1 MSLVRAAVR
10 ISAIMALRD
19 RTLVGSNVLDSQIVA
34 IQSSAAGAMRLS
46 EDAPFIAVYTDEAST
61 KDSAIGNAPRALGVN
76 GPTAI
81 LFECGVSATM
91 TETDPDTDETKIIGI
106 GLPATDGPMEFM
118 LDMVMRQIVDT
129 LTDPQN
135 EWSQIFLGFMPR
147 VLDVARSRAGSDE
160 DGLRVAGQQMRVFAD
175 LLTDPVRGE
184 PMKPTSTMARFL
196 AKTEGVTDPTIR
208 AQMEM
213 IAAQIDGS
221 ELPWHVI
228 QRRYGMTNEEAD
240 ALQVGSADPAGAD
253 IGITEVNVSPAELA
267 QP

>member
-34 IQSSAAGAMRLS
+34 IKSNDAGSLRLS

-61 KDSAIGNAPRALGVN
+61 KDTTIGNATRALGVN

-81 LFECGVSATM
+81 LFESGIAATM
-91 TETDPDTDETKIIGI
+91 TEADPDTDETKIIGI

-129 LTDPQN
+129 LNDPHN
-135 EWSQIFLGFMPR
+135 EWSKIFLGFMSR
-147 VLDVARSRAGSDE
+147 VIDVARARAGSDE
-160 DGLRVAGQQMRVFAD
+160 DGLRVAGQQMRVMAD
-175 LLTDPVRGE
+175 LLTDPVKGE
-184 PMKPTSTMARFL
+184 PLKPTSTMARFL
-196 AKTEGVTDPTIR
+196 AKTDSVTDPMIR

-213 IAAQIDGS
+213 ISAQISGS
-221 ELPWHVI
+221 ELPWHIV
-228 QRRYGMTNEEAD
+228 QRRYGMTSEEAD
-240 ALQVGSADPAGAD
+240 ALQVGSADPAGGD
-253 IGITEVNVSPAELA
+253 IGITEVSVSPAELA